1 MTFNSKL
8 KRHQIMQPSIDP
20 KREQLR
26 QAVAEQTSHYLALG
40 RRITELPPQEFTY
53 RLCTVRG
60 GGNDGDPLLL
70 MQADKRRKDGT
81 RERVLVKG
89 ARGAKRACV
98 LEGGA

>member
-1 MTFNSKL
+1 
-8 KRHQIMQPSIDP
+8 MQPSIDP
-20 KREQLR
+20 KREQIR
-26 QAVAEQTSHYLALG
+26 QRVEAHVAAYLANG
-40 RRITELPPQEFTY
+40 GTIEVLPPQEFTY

-70 MQADKRRKDGT
+70 MQAHKRRKDGT

-89 ARGAKRACV
+89 ARGVKRACV

>member
-1 MTFNSKL
+1 
-8 KRHQIMQPSIDP
+8 MQPSIDP
-20 KREQLR
+20 KREQIR
-26 QAVAEQTSHYLALG
+26 QRVADHVAAYLANG
-40 RRITELPPQEFTY
+40 GIIEVLPPQEFTY

-98 LEGGA
+98 LEGGV